1 MRKFWILLKKELR
14 EMITLQS
21 VLSIVL
27 CAGIFV
33 LLGNFMGSVTEEAAK
48 NAGEVAVIDL
58 DDSELTRSLLGGL
71 EQSGFVVHRT
81 TKAYENPIDYAREL
95 GRQSAIVIP
104 EGFGAGIL
112 AEKPVAQKIQL
123 YSEIKSAAVTAN
135 ISAGVD
141 SQVVQQLG
149 AILSRTLVE
158 KAGIADPGPI
168 LEPVQAEDY
177 TAVGEHTQQVSAG
190 TVSGFLSSQTM
201 MVPIIVF
208 LLLMFASQMVVSTIV
223 NEKNDKTLETLLSA
237 PIKRTSILSS
247 KMIAAG
253 LVSLLNAAVFMVG
266 YSGYMG
272 KLMGGSGQNAAG
284 EVLKALGLSLSTG
297 QYLLIGVQLFATIL
311 TALTISIL
319 LGSLAQDIKAAQTAI
334 MPVMVMVMIPYFI
347 CLLADVNGLPT
358 VARFLVYAIP
368 FTHTFMAIP
377 NMMFGNYPLFFF
389 GLGYQVVFF
398 AVCMFLAVRLFSSD
412 KILTAKLQFGKKK
425 SAGKKPAFTAL
436 GKKSGR

>member
-1 MRKFWILLKKELR
+1 MRKFWILLKKELK
-14 EMITLQS
+14 EMLTLQS

-27 CAGIFV
+27 CAGLFV

-58 DDSELTRSLLGGL
+58 DDSELTHSLLDGL
-71 EQSGFVVHRT
+71 EQTGCAVHRT
-81 TKAYENPIDYAREL
+81 TKNYERPIDYAREL
-95 GRQSAIVIP
+95 GRTSVIVIP
-104 EGFGAGIL
+104 QGFGAGVL
-112 AEKPVAQKIQL
+112 AAQPVVQKIAL
-123 YSEIKSAAVTAN
+123 HSEIQSAAVTAN

-141 SQVVQQLG
+141 GQVVDQLG
-149 AILSRTLVE
+149 NLISRLLVE
-158 KAGIADPGPI
+158 RAGVSDPGPI

-177 TAVGEHTQQVSAG
+177 TTVGEHTQQVSAS
-190 TVSGFLSSQTM
+190 TVAGFLSSQTM
-201 MVPIIVF
+201 MIPIIVF

-272 KLMGGSGQNAAG
+272 KLMGGGQNAAG
-284 EVLKALGLSLSTG
+284 EILKALGLSLSTG

-334 MPVMVMVMIPYFI
+334 MPVMVMVMVPYFV

-358 VARFLVYAIP
+358 VAKFLVYAIP

-398 AVCMFLAVRLFSSD
+398 AVCMFLAVRLFSTD
-412 KILTAKLQFGKKK
+412 KILTAKLSFGGKKRAGKKAALFGKK
-425 SAGKKPAFTAL
+425 AG
-436 GKKSGR
+436 